1 MSTTTEAPARLHLQG
16 VEMSVEEFLALPD
29 DGIHRELIRGTV
41 REFPGDDEVPLRSPC
56 VTVRNRIHS
65 RVVIRI
71 GQSLANWMD
80 TRPEPRGEVV
90 GGEVG
95 FRLKGTPES
104 LVGIDVAVASAE
116 QVAMLGPE
124 ERIYNGPPLLA
135 VEVLSPSDTH
145 QDLVDTVTGYLE
157 VGTVVW
163 IVDPDLKM
171 LTIYQPRCEPRMVT
185 ARDEIKDEPYL
196 PGFQASVARF
206 FQ

>member
-29 DGIHRELIRGTV
+29 DGVHRELIRGTV
-41 REFPGDDEVPLRSPC
+41 REFQSDDEEPTRSPC

-163 IVDPDLKM
+163 IVDPDLKVV
-171 LTIYQPRCEPRMVT
+171 TIYQPDCEPRMVT